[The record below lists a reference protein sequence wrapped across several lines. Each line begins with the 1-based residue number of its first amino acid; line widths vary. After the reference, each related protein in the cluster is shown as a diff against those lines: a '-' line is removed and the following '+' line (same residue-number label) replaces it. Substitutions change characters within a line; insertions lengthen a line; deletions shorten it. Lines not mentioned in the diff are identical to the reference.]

1 MKPQSDNTLALWV
14 ARLLLKENAPVPSST
29 LCAQA
34 SISAVKL
41 RETIRDSHDILLDYG
56 VSIAVKPKVGYS
68 IEIVDEDCF
77 KKSPL
82 YNSSTVLPESLSE
95 EQIRESRFINRLVC
109 SDGYILVD
117 DVADELSLSRS
128 SALRVLNKIK
138 QMAEPFHLQIVSKPH
153 HGIKLEGKELDIRN
167 FCSDYYIYSS
177 PYYRVNADAQNTP
190 KDFISLEDKEQ
201 CTEICRILRNS
212 LPNHIMEHSPIIEN
226 DLMVTLI
233 TICNR
238 VQIGGIIE
246 LPEDE
251 SGSVRKLTEYS
262 YAKQIFHEISTF
274 CKSQLPESEVV
285 YFAMKLNSYLE
296 GFKSPCAPQIK
307 AITSYA
313 LRRIDEEYKRDFLSD
328 RILLSGLE
336 RCLSMTLASRRWNVR
351 IYSPLIH
358 YESSIDHDSLKLAA
372 FTAKVIEQRYGIHF
386 YPEDI
391 AVMLPLFDLA
401 LLMQRTTAREIHL
414 GVLDFDDGYL
424 ELLRYKLETYPLRN
438 IQCRWELIPLH
449 FIMLPHTDLSRIDFI
464 ISYEPHPLS
473 VDIPVVMISPS
484 VTDKDVEEIVHSVL
498 DESCSKSIPFTE

>member
-1 MKPQSDNTLALWV
+1 MRPQSDNTLALWV

-34 SISAVKL
+34 SVSAVKL

-68 IEIVDEDCF
+68 IEIIDEDCF

-201 CTEICRILRNS
+201 CTAICRILRNS
-212 LPNHIMEHSPIIEN
+212 LPNHIMERSPIIEN

-307 AITSYA
+307 AIASYA

-351 IYSPLIH
+351 
-358 YESSIDHDSLKLAA
+358 
-372 FTAKVIEQRYGIHF
+372 
-386 YPEDI
+386 
-391 AVMLPLFDLA
+391 
-401 LLMQRTTAREIHL
+401 MQ
-414 GVLDFDDGYL
+414 
-424 ELLRYKLETYPLRN
+424 N
-438 IQCRWELIPLH
+438 
-449 FIMLPHTDLSRIDFI
+449 S
-464 ISYEPHPLS
+464 
-473 VDIPVVMISPS
+473 
-484 VTDKDVEEIVHSVL
+484 
-498 DESCSKSIPFTE
+498 